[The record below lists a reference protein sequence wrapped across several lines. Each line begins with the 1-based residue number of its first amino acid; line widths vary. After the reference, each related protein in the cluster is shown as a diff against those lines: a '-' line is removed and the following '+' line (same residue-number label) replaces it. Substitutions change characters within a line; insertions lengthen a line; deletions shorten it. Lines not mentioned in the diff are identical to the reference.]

1 MASEVTIFI
10 DKLRSIGN
18 QITATNNLKAF
29 LILLDSLADTL
40 PNPILTRPIKL
51 LEAVSKQENIKFA
64 NLKESAQN
72 ELDEKQRIIFE
83 YAQYTNC
90 EDIASALD
98 VLRNY
103 HSLGLDLYS
112 GVRRVFYA
120 LNEVGGHQ
128 DFIKQHVKIRDDG
141 KVNEF
146 SISESF
152 WDLIGEQGRRDTKL
166 LPWMSLEKIIEFKSK
181 VINPTA
187 DETSVEISWIMFGSY
202 QEHYEPRYFS
212 LDELKVHAQTLITY
226 LINNI
231 SLGELPDEM
240 KLTQKDFAVKS
251 QKIIIHGI
259 SSKPFN
265 RDSKGLQLLKSIAQ
279 DIRKPLNERFIHSIL
294 FFKKSDN
301 DSTGA
306 HFFEVGKKT
315 KNNVPLDETER
326 RQIRDLVRDIN
337 QRILNELFIQD
348 FIIYE
353 NEIIQINPRHLKK

>member
-1 MASEVTIFI
+1 
-10 DKLRSIGN
+10 
-18 QITATNNLKAF
+18 
-29 LILLDSLADTL
+29 
-40 PNPILTRPIKL
+40 
-51 LEAVSKQENIKFA
+51 
-64 NLKESAQN
+64 
-72 ELDEKQRIIFE
+72 
-83 YAQYTNC
+83 
-90 EDIASALD
+90 
-98 VLRNY
+98 
-103 HSLGLDLYS
+103 
-112 GVRRVFYA
+112 
-120 LNEVGGHQ
+120 
-128 DFIKQHVKIRDDG
+128 
-141 KVNEF
+141 
-146 SISESF
+146 
-152 WDLIGEQGRRDTKL
+152 
-166 LPWMSLEKIIEFKSK
+166 
-181 VINPTA
+181 
-187 DETSVEISWIMFGSY
+187 MFGSY
-202 QEHYEPRYFS
+202 QEHHEPRYFS